1 METEF
6 PYRLVFVFVLL
17 AVVVFLVSRLF
28 QRTPWYP
35 RMEDGYAEPFFGGA
49 ARGTGQPDCLRTLP
63 ETSQLL
69 AMFPKQHAALT
80 DDYRELQLLLS
91 KMACLKQDLMSPNG
105 IPEATR
111 YQAFETAHDRM
122 PVAEVVGMCM
132 SQNLAARDL
141 EIVFLTWR
149 DRAKTLMSHVA
160 TAEGLRESDM
170 IIVEQLFSKAWED
183 VYQISKGKC
192 LRSENDVVAK
202 GQIDGG
208 DAAPA
213 EPVSLAQRRAYEH
226 TYPGMSAS
234 GWNGAVA

>member
-6 PYRLVFVFVLL
+6 PYRLVVVFVLL

-35 RMEDGYAEPFFGGA
+35 RMEGFAGA

-63 ETSQLL
+63 EASQLL
-69 AMFPKQHAALT
+69 AMFPKQQAANT

-91 KMACLKQDLMSPNG
+91 KMACLKQDVMSPSG

-122 PVAEVVGMCM
+122 PVAEVAGMCM
-132 SQNLAARDL
+132 SQNMAARDL
-141 EIVFLTWR
+141 EIVFMTWR
-149 DRAKTLMSHVA
+149 DRAKSLLQQVA
-160 TAEGLRESDM
+160 VAEGLRESDTV
-170 IIVEQLFSKAWED
+170 IVDQLFSKAWED

-192 LRSENDVVAK
+192 LRSENEVTAK

-213 EPVSLAQRRAYEH
+213 EPVSLKSRR
-226 TYPGMSAS
+226 TYDHSYAGMSAS
-234 GWNGAVA
+234 GWNGAV